1 MMFSLILPSSS
12 KTMSMSGTPNYSS
25 SVDGRRADFSTIASG
40 FPGKVRVQTL
50 LRKTP
55 RSLQSPAKSMKHE
68 MDITSATE
76 RKLVKQ
82 LRASNTHSFVADSS
96 TRAVNGKYQKLTDD
110 WESKK
115 LDLITGGRLLQD
127 GLVYRQNI
135 SVRSFEIGGDRKMSF
150 GALLNHLQDTALNQ
164 SRITGLIADG
174 FGSTREMSRNNLIW
188 VVSTLHTVVDR
199 YPTWTDVVE
208 VDTWMYA
215 SGKNGLG
222 RDWIFRDS
230 KTGETL
236 ANATSVYVMMN
247 KKTRRLSKIA
257 KEVRD
262 EIEPYLMDCE
272 CPIINKDSRKIL
284 KLDVSTADQICTGL
298 SPGWND
304 MDINQ
309 HVSNVKYIDW
319 ILESVP
325 RSLME
330 RYYLNAMTLEYKKE
344 CDMDSVLQSLSKM
357 VGGGNSDSF
366 SANKVIEYDH
376 MLRLENGRE
385 ILRGRTEWKLKDTNS
400 CVNNYIY

>member
-12 KTMSMSGTPNYSS
+12 KRMSLSGTPNYSS
-25 SVDGRRADFSTIASG
+25 NDGGRRADFSTIASG
-40 FPGKVRVQTL
+40 FPVKVHVQTL

-55 RSLQSPAKSMKHE
+55 SSLQSPAKSLKHE
-68 MDITSATE
+68 MDITSAPE

-82 LRASNTHSFVADSS
+82 LRASNTHSFVADS
-96 TRAVNGKYQKLTDD
+96 TPAVNGKYQKLTDD

-164 SRITGLIADG
+164 SRITGLTADG

-188 VVSTLHTVVDR
+188 VVSTLHIVVDR
-199 YPTWTDVVE
+199 HPTWTDVVE

-236 ANATSVYVMMN
+236 ATATSVCVMMN
-247 KKTRRLSKIA
+247 KKTRRLSKFA
-257 KEVRD
+257 KEMRD

-298 SPGWND
+298 S
-304 MDINQ
+304 
-309 HVSNVKYIDW
+309 VSLFN
-319 ILESVP
+319 E
-325 RSLME
+325 
-330 RYYLNAMTLEYKKE
+330 
-344 CDMDSVLQSLSKM
+344 
-357 VGGGNSDSF
+357 
-366 SANKVIEYDH
+366 
-376 MLRLENGRE
+376 LRVSTQN
-385 ILRGRTEWKLKDTNS
+385 
-400 CVNNYIY
+400 

>member
-1 MMFSLILPSSS
+1 
-12 KTMSMSGTPNYSS
+12 MSGTPNYSS
-25 SVDGRRADFSTIASG
+25 SVGGRRADFSTIIASG
-40 FPGKVRVQTL
+40 FPVKVRIQTL

-55 RSLQSPAKSMKHE
+55 SSLQSPAKSMKHE
-68 MDITSATE
+68 MDITSAPE

-82 LRASNTHSFVADSS
+82 LRASSTHSFVAGS
-96 TRAVNGKYQKLTDD
+96 TPAVNGKYQKLTED

-127 GLVYRQNI
+127 GLVYRI
-135 SVRSFEIGGDRKMSF
+135 FV
-150 GALLNHLQDTALNQ
+150 QDTALNQ

-188 VVSTLHTVVDR
+188 VVSTLHIVVER

-236 ANATSVYVMMN
+236 ATATSVYVMMN
-247 KKTRRLSKIA
+247 KKTRRLSKFA
-257 KEVRD
+257 KEMRD

-284 KLDVSTADQICTGL
+284 KLDVSTADQRCTGL

-325 RSLME
+325 RSFME

-366 SANKVIEYDH
+366 NANKVIEYDH
-376 MLRLENGRE
+376 MLRLENGPE
-385 ILRGRTEWKLKDTNS
+385 ILRGRTVWKLKDTNS

>member
-1 MMFSLILPSSS
+1 MFSLMLPSTS
-12 KTMSMSGTPNYSS
+12 KTMSNLTGTPTRS
-25 SVDGRRADFSTIASG
+25 SVGGRRADYSTAAGG
-40 FPGKVRVQTL
+40 FPVRLHVQSL

-55 RSLQSPAKSMKHE
+55 SSLKSPEKIMKHDE
-68 MDITSATE
+68 MGIVSAPE

-82 LRASNTHSFVADSS
+82 LRASNTRFSAADS
-96 TRAVNGKYQKLTDD
+96 TLAVNGKNKKLTDD

-115 LDLITGGRLLQD
+115 LDLVAGGRLLQD

-164 SRITGLIADG
+164 GIITGLLVDG

-188 VVSTLHTVVDR
+188 VVSTLHVVVDR
-199 YPTWTDVVE
+199 YPTWTEVVE

-247 KKTRRLSKIA
+247 RETRKLSKIA
-257 KEVRD
+257 KEMRD
-262 EIEPYLMDCE
+262 ELEPYVMDCE
-272 CPIINKDSRKIL
+272 RPIINKDGRKIQ
-284 KLDVSTADQICTGL
+284 KLDVSAADQRCTGL
-298 SPGWND
+298 SPGWKD

-325 RSLME
+325 HSLME
-330 RYYLNAMTLEYKKE
+330 RYDLNAMTLEYKKE
-344 CDMDSVLQSLSKM
+344 CDMDSVLQSLSKR
-357 VGGGNSDSF
+357 VSEGSTDSF
-366 SANKVIEYDH
+366 SASKVVEFDH
-376 MLRLENGRE
+376 LLRLENGRE
-385 ILRGRTEWKLKDTNS
+385 ILRGRTVWKLRDTNNR
-400 CVNNYIY
+400 VNSYIY

>member
-12 KTMSMSGTPNYSS
+12 KTMSMSGTPSYSS
-25 SVDGRRADFSTIASG
+25 SVGGRRADFSTIASG
-40 FPGKVRVQTL
+40 FPVKVRVQTL

-55 RSLQSPAKSMKHE
+55 SSLQSPAKSMKHE
-68 MDITSATE
+68 MDITSAPE

-82 LRASNTHSFVADSS
+82 LCASNTHSFVAGS
-96 TRAVNGKYQKLTDD
+96 TPAVKGKYQKLTED

-115 LDLITGGRLLQD
+115 LDLITGGYLLHD

-164 SRITGLIADG
+164 SRITGLLVDG

-188 VVSTLHTVVDR
+188 VVSTLHLVVDR

-236 ANATSVYVMMN
+236 ATATSVYVMMN
-247 KKTRRLSKIA
+247 KKTRRLSKFA
-257 KEVRD
+257 KEMRD

-325 RSLME
+325 RLFME

-366 SANKVIEYDH
+366 NANKVIEYDH

-385 ILRGRTEWKLKDTNS
+385 ILRGRTVWKLKDTNS

>member
-1 MMFSLILPSSS
+1 MFSLILPPTS
-12 KTMSMSGTPNYSS
+12 KTMSNLTGTPTRS
-25 SVDGRRADFSTIASG
+25 SVGGRRADYSTAAGG
-40 FPGKVRVQTL
+40 FPVKVHVKTL

-55 RSLQSPAKSMKHE
+55 SSLKSPAKIMKRE
-68 MDITSATE
+68 MGIVSAPE
-76 RKLVKQ
+76 RKPVKQ
-82 LRASNTHSFVADSS
+82 LRASNTRFSVADS
-96 TRAVNGKYQKLTDD
+96 TPAVNGKYQKLTDD

-115 LDLITGGRLLQD
+115 LGLVAGGRLLQD

-150 GALLNHLQDTALNQ
+150 GALLSHLQDTALNQ
-164 SRITGLIADG
+164 SIITELLVDG

-188 VVSTLHTVVDR
+188 VVSTLHVVVDR
-199 YPTWTDVVE
+199 YPTWTEVVE

-247 KKTRRLSKIA
+247 RETRKLSKIS
-257 KEVRD
+257 KEMRD
-262 EIEPYLMDCE
+262 ELEPYLMDCE

-284 KLDVSTADQICTGL
+284 KLDVSTADQGCTGL
-298 SPGWND
+298 SPGWKD

-325 RSLME
+325 HSLME
-330 RYYLNAMTLEYKKE
+330 RYDLNAMTLEYKKE

-357 VGGGNSDSF
+357 VSEGNTDSF
-366 SANKVIEYDH
+366 SANKAVEYDH
-376 MLRLENGRE
+376 LLRLQNGRE
-385 ILRGRTEWKLKDTNS
+385 ILRGRTVWKLKDTNN
-400 CVNNYIY
+400 CVSNYIY